1 MRKSAGALSGIALLV
16 VACGET
22 QPVPMQQ
29 VPLDNF
35 VQLQAQTAVNGRLS
49 DPDSSFYRMS
59 DAYRTDEGD
68 YFVCGEVNSK
78 DKLGGYTGFTPFY
91 VRFSTGRRR
100 VIAKAVEIDV
110 FNAPA
115 GCAQAARGV
124 LPPKG

>member
-1 MRKSAGALSGIALLV
+1 MRNSAGVLFGIVLLLA
-16 VACGET
+16 ACGET
-22 QPVPMQQ
+22 RAVPMQQ

-35 VQLQAQTAVNGRLS
+35 LQLQAQTAVDGRLS
-49 DPDSSFYRMS
+49 NPDSSFYRMS
-59 DAYRTDEGD
+59 NAYRTDQGD

-100 VIAKAVEIDV
+100 VVAKAVEIDV
-110 FNAPA
+110 FAAPA

-124 LPPKG
+124 LPPNG